1 MAIIRLGIASC
12 VLWGMA
18 SACRGEENDLAACRG
33 HLLNGRYAEARE
45 ALDELD
51 ESLPREEPLSE
62 DDRQKLVT
70 HVLLRSRLEQAEG
83 EWVKARECLESE
95 MLAKLKSPQIIARR
109 AELSYLTGDYATSE
123 KLAQEALKAENNLP
137 LAVLVQGHV
146 YAETGRLKEAEI
158 NYRDLVRFYNQ
169 AQPTDAETLL
179 IIADGAAQYA
189 RFNGSTQIFD
199 FIVNT
204 LCPDALSDEKDYWP
218 AHHVTGM
225 MFLEKYNEADAF
237 SEFQSALAINF
248 QSAEVLTAIAQS
260 RLIKYDYEAAEKS
273 ALEAL
278 VLNPH
283 YPPAYHVLA
292 DVELWRENADKA
304 LEYLT
309 NAMEVNPH
317 DQRTLARVAFCRIL
331 KSGWPVV
338 EDLETLFAHLDKI
351 DTYEPKSTGYEKT
364 LIDVAK
370 TNLRPGYALSI
381 LGELFENHRRYPQ
394 AEVCFI
400 WANRLMP
407 KLPEPKAS
415 LAQMYIQIGRLD
427 EGRVLL
433 DAAFK
438 ADPYHVRVSN
448 LRKVLD
454 QLEGYQTIATDHF
467 VIRVDGTHD
476 QIFGEALADY
486 LEEVYPELTQGLEYE
501 PSEPTQFDV
510 FYDGDG
516 ETAHAWFSA
525 RMTGLPWLHTI
536 GASTGKVISLVSP
549 TAMEKPYNWARV
561 ARHEFVH
568 IITLQQTEFGIPHW
582 FTEALAVKYESPVEP
597 SQWQELLRKR
607 VPGNQLFEL
616 KNLNDGFQ
624 RAKSSEDWQMAY
636 CQSRLYLDFLEQKF
650 GPDVSL
656 EMLKGYK
663 QNLSTE
669 DVVRKACGIELDELE
684 RAFRE
689 YLNERVQRIG
699 TGAYTQRTIKEWE
712 KLLKETP
719 DNPEVQ
725 INYAKAL
732 WETGER
738 KRPLKMVD
746 QVLMENDHHEL
757 ATIFKADLEIG
768 KKDFRSAQERL
779 RKVWD
784 AERPSLPVLE
794 RLVTLQ
800 LSFEEFE
807 DAAESCRLG
816 REKWPEHVPFM
827 KAELIVAEKQ
837 NDHERLRQSLESLAK
852 YEADEP
858 EHSKRL
864 CRMAWE
870 RKDYPAVIRHG
881 RDVLHVNVHA
891 AEVYPLLGESWMQQK
906 EYAKAAKA
914 FATGWKLN
922 PEKFELGI
930 ELAKCLLEMGEKD
943 KAASAINRV
952 LKDHSDNAEAK
963 EVRQKLTTMTS
974 GGDR

>member
-1 MAIIRLGIASC
+1 MATIRLGIASC

-45 ALDELD
+45 ALDEL
-51 ESLPREEPLSE
+51 EKSLPREEPLAE
-62 DDRQKLVT
+62 DDRQKLVM
-70 HVLLRSRLEQAEG
+70 HMLLRSRLEQAEG
-83 EWVKARECLESE
+83 EWGKARSCLESE
-95 MLAKLKSPQIIARR
+95 MLTKLKSPQVTARR
-109 AELSYLTGDYATSE
+109 AELAYLVGDYTAAE
-123 KLAQEALKAENNLP
+123 KLAQEALEAEKNLP
-137 LAVLVQGHV
+137 LAILIQGHV

-158 NYRDLVRFYNQ
+158 NYRDLVRYYNQ

-204 LCPDALSDEKDYWP
+204 LCPDALMNEKDYWP
-218 AHHVTGM
+218 AHHFAGM
-225 MFLEKYNEADAF
+225 MFLEKYNEADAS

-260 RLIKYDYEAAEKS
+260 RLIKHDYEAAEKS

-283 YPPAYHVLA
+283 YPSAFHVLA
-292 DVELWRENADKA
+292 DVELWRENTDLA
-304 LEYLT
+304 LGHLKS
-309 NAMEVNPH
+309 ALEVNPH
-317 DQRTLARVAFCRIL
+317 DQRTLARVAFCHML
-331 KSGWPVV
+331 KTGWPAVD
-338 EDLETLFAHLDKI
+338 ELETLFAHLDKI
-351 DTYEPKSTGYEKT
+351 DTYEPKGQEYEKT
-364 LIDVAK
+364 LIDLAK
-370 TNLRPGYALSI
+370 MNPKPGYALTI

-394 AEVCFI
+394 AEVCFVG
-400 WANRLMP
+400 ANRLMP

-427 EGRVLL
+427 EGRLLL

-454 QLEGYQTIATDHF
+454 QLEGYQTITTDHF
-467 VIRVDGTHD
+467 VIRVDGGHD
-476 QIFGEALADY
+476 QIFGEALADF
-486 LEEVYPELTQGLEYE
+486 LEEVYSELTQGLGYE
-501 PSEPTQFDV
+501 PPEPTQFDV

-549 TAMEKPYNWARV
+549 TSMEKPYNWARV

-582 FTEALAVKYESPVEP
+582 FTEALAVKYESPIEP
-597 SQWQELLRKR
+597 SQWQDLLRKR

-656 EMLKGYK
+656 DMLKGYK

-684 RAFRE
+684 RAFRV
-689 YLNERVQRIG
+689 YLHERVQRIG

-712 KLLKETP
+712 KLFKETP
-719 DNPEVQ
+719 DNPDVQ
-725 INYAKAL
+725 INYARAL

-746 QVLMENDHHEL
+746 QVLKESDHHEL
-757 ATIFKADLEIG
+757 ATIFKADLEIA

-779 RKVWD
+779 RNVWD
-784 AERPSLPVLE
+784 AEHPSLPVLE
-794 RLVTLQ
+794 RLMTLQ
-800 LSFEEFE
+800 LSLEQFE
-807 DAAESCRLG
+807 DASESCRIG

-827 KAELIVAEKQ
+827 KAELIIADKQ
-837 NDHERLRQSLESLAK
+837 KDQERIRQSLEALAK

-864 CRMAWE
+864 CQMAWE

-881 RDVLHVNVHA
+881 RDVLHVNVHD
-891 AEVYPLLGESWMQQK
+891 AEVYPLLGESWMQQA
-906 EYAKAAKA
+906 EYSKAAKA
-914 FATGWKLN
+914 FETGWKLD
-922 PEKFELGI
+922 PEKYEQGI
-930 ELAKCLLEMGEKD
+930 KLANCLLEMGEKD
-943 KAASAINRV
+943 KASATIDRV
-952 LKDHSDNAEAK
+952 LKDHPDDEQAQQVRRTLK
-963 EVRQKLTTMTS
+963 ETE
-974 GGDR
+974 